1 MLDLNC
7 LKYLSTEVGLPVC
20 SDFRSSQQQTCA
32 EEPIL
37 QETWKGGGLM
47 CSPLYCT
54 SRVFSMSFCFFYL
67 VFSILFF
74 PNKYWKEKYVF
85 EHLILL
91 VFQLLESLDP
101 MVNIQVY
108 FRIRGPIQK
117 ARTILEVVSSLL
129 DIYKKLIFTLKFEED
144 YFHCVCVYK
153 LYILYVY
160 TVYIHIYSL
169 QSDIQRTYCG

>member
-1 MLDLNC
+1 MFTFIL
-7 LKYLSTEVGLPVC
+7 YL
-20 SDFRSSQQQTCA
+20 TCV
-32 EEPIL
+32 
-37 QETWKGGGLM
+37 Q
-47 CSPLYCT
+47 Y
-54 SRVFSMSFCFFYL
+54 VFFFFYL

-74 PNKYWKEKYVF
+74 PNKYWKEKNVF

-153 LYILYVY
+153 LYIC
-160 TVYIHIYSL
+160 IYSLYTHL